1 MISGQYHEANPGQ
14 YHEKNPGQYEETD
27 EGKYLEI
34 NPGQVSNQQVEWK
47 QLSSKGN
54 SSWLSGHQPSLTV
67 RFTPFPV
74 KLIVARIGGIWMVNF
89 LKQSSLPGK
98 ELEKGCRTVRDLF

>member
-47 QLSSKGN
+47 QLSAKGE
-54 SSWLSGHQPSLTV
+54 L
-67 RFTPFPV
+67 
-74 KLIVARIGGIWMVNF
+74 KLA
-89 LKQSSLPGK
+89 L
-98 ELEKGCRTVRDLF
+98 